1 MEKEILL
8 VGTNKVHSKKTNEDY
23 YIIEYVDLKNNSN
36 KSLVKNVEDFN
47 EKTYEKIKNKV
58 IKSNVNKV
66 VGIFEINEYD
76 KAELC
81 DIK

>member
-36 KSLVKNVEDFN
+36 KSLVKNVKDFN